1 MTRAVVCG
9 LLLAVGAWC
18 LLRGL
23 FPPRASLAHSLADV
37 PAAELAPSS
46 TTQLRDRWA
55 RLALRVLRLS
65 RADPVSLRQDL
76 AVTGTTLAE
85 HATDRLTAGALGA
98 VTSGAILVII
108 RQADPLL
115 LAGAV
120 VVGFLA
126 FSREPESRLRRRAS
140 RCRREFTDAV
150 TAYISLVSV
159 SISGGGGVMGAMSAA
174 ASYGSGWPLKQIR
187 FTLDRAARKSLP
199 PWRELERLGS
209 ELGIPSLV
217 ELGGAMSLAGE
228 SGTQVS
234 DSLGARAHSARA
246 RELSERLADEER
258 KSETLGIPVVFMLLG
273 WMGFLGYPAIANLLD
288 L

>member
-1 MTRAVVCG
+1 MTRTVVFG
-9 LLLAVGAWC
+9 LVLAAGGWC
-18 LLRGL
+18 VLRGL
-23 FPPRASLAHSLADV
+23 FPPRVSLEHSLVDL
-37 PAAELAPSS
+37 PAAELAASP
-46 TTQLRDRWA
+46 TTQLRDRWS

-65 RADPVSLRQDL
+65 RSDPLSLRQDL
-76 AVTGTTLAE
+76 AVTGTSLAE

-98 VTSGAILVII
+98 VTLGAILVVI

-115 LAGAV
+115 LAGAL
-120 VVGFLA
+120 VVGFFA
-126 FSREPESRLRRRAS
+126 FSREPESRLRRRAIH
-140 RCRREFTDAV
+140 RRREFMDAV

-159 SISGGGGVMGAMSAA
+159 SISGGGGVVGAMSAA
-174 ASYGSGWPLKQIR
+174 ASFGSGWPIEQIR
-187 FTLDRAARKSLP
+187 LTLDRAARRNLA
-199 PWRELERLGS
+199 PWRELERLGD

-228 SGTQVS
+228 SGAQVS
-234 DSLGARAHSARA
+234 DSLSARAHSARA

-273 WMGFLGYPAIANLLD
+273 WMGFLGYPAIANLLN